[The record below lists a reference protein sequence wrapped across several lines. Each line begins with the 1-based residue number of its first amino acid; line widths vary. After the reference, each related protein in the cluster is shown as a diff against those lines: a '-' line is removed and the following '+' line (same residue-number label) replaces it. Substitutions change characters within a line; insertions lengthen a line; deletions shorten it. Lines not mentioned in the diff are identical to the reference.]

1 MPVKDPELRKQLER
15 ERYARIKQ
23 DPERFAKRQEQT
35 KLWKEQNKEQ
45 HRESIKSNKL
55 NKKNHLIE
63 MLGGKCVGC
72 GITEDLQFDHIDRKN
87 KSFTIGKCLGY
98 SLERLIPEAQKCQL
112 LCKSCH
118 QIKTTIGHDVCS
130 LRDGYAVR
138 EVIEKD
144 DEIVVI
150 LKKQI

>member
-1 MPVKDPELRKQLER
+1 MPYKDYELKKQKEK

-23 DPERFAKRQEQT
+23 DPERHSRYKEQT
-35 KLWKEQNKEQ
+35 KQWKEENKEQ
-45 HRESIKSNKL
+45 LNETIRNLKYEKKSQ
-55 NKKNHLIE
+55 LIE

-112 LCKSCH
+112 LCKTCH
-118 QIKTTIGHDVCS
+118 QVKTTLGHDVHS
-130 LRDGYAVR
+130 LRDGYAVK
-138 EVIEKD
+138 EIIEKD

-150 LKKQI
+150 LKKHI